1 MNIIIKSTVVDAAKN
16 KLISAKTK
24 NFLKQNHI
32 TLPND
37 VSAKRQKKVFPERTV
52 SMSALKS
59 VIFRVIFCTRA
70 TNSTRTADILIA

>member
-32 TLPND
+32 TLPNE
-37 VSAKRQKKVFPERTV
+37 VSAKRQKKSLSQENSEYVCPEICDFQ
-52 SMSALKS
+52 SNLSYPSL
-59 VIFRVIFCTRA
+59 
-70 TNSTRTADILIA
+70 